1 MEWRKKTAGKCQKSL
16 HLAVPEGFV
25 FKRLFREKLRVS
37 CTLIG
42 SSVYRGLVPR
52 FVRWRLLRN
61 VPRRWRFRCR
71 AGSAR
76 TRPVAI
82 VYGWLKLHALFYAGV
97 SPKKLAAIYAAQASR
112 KQTKQRAN

>member
-1 MEWRKKTAGKCQKSL
+1 MASYRA
-16 HLAVPEGFV
+16 A
-25 FKRLFREKLRVS
+25 LF
-37 CTLIG
+37 
-42 SSVYRGLVPR
+42 YRIPDVRAHFAPG

>member
-1 MEWRKKTAGKCQKSL
+1 
-16 HLAVPEGFV
+16 V
-25 FKRLFREKLRVS
+25 
-37 CTLIG
+37 
-42 SSVYRGLVPR
+42 
-52 FVRWRLLRN
+52 
-61 VPRRWRFRCR
+61 
-71 AGSAR
+71 SAR